1 MDDPDDPSS
10 LQDLDRRLK
19 AARER
24 RQGASKPGRHAI
36 SSRGMNV
43 GFRIAVELL
52 AALVV
57 GVGLGVV
64 LDRWLGTSPWLL
76 ILGFFLGCGGA
87 LNNVMRTAKELEAAR
102 RREQA
107 QQGKSGGAPDD
118 RAAGPRQ
125 GEGSG

>member
-1 MDDPDDPSS
+1 LDDLDKPSS

-19 AARER
+19 AVRER
-24 RQGASKPGRHAI
+24 RRQAEKPGRSAI
-36 SSRGMNV
+36 SSRGMNL

-64 LDRWLGTSPWLL
+64 LDDWLGTAPWLL
-76 ILGFFLGCGGA
+76 ILGFFLGSGAA

-107 QQGKSGGAPDD
+107 QQGRSGGAPDGPAPKD
-118 RAAGPRQ
+118 EAAGPR
-125 GEGSG
+125 

>member
-1 MDDPDDPSS
+1 MDDPDKPSS

-19 AARER
+19 AVRER
-24 RQGASKPGRHAI
+24 QRQASRPGRGAI
-36 SSRGMNV
+36 SSRGMNL

-64 LDRWLGTSPWLL
+64 LDDWLGTSPWLL
-76 ILGFFLGCGGA
+76 ILGFFLGSGA
-87 LNNVMRTAKELEAAR
+87 AVNNVMRTAKELEAAR

-107 QQGKSGGAPDD
+107 QRGRSGGATDD
-118 RAAGPRQ
+118 GAAGPR
-125 GEGSG
+125 